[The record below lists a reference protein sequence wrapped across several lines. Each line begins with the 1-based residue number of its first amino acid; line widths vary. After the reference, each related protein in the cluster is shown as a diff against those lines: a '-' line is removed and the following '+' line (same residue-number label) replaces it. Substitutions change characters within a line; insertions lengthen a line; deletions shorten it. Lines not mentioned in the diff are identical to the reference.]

1 MRELNPEEEAAGSD
15 DPAEQ
20 TRVILE
26 ESEERIADREAAPG
40 SRVEHRTSEETVPP
54 DAEP

>member
-1 MRELNPEEEAAGSD
+1 MRDLNPEEEAAGSD

-20 TRVILE
+20 VKVILE

-40 SRVEHRTSEETVPP
+40 SRVEHRTSDDTVPP
-54 DAEP
+54 APEE